1 MVAIK
6 KKIVVIERRLSYEK
20 REPQKNGSTIFPKLL
35 IQMRQ
40 LQKKKQDGIGDNLF
54 QEKEYPDRLL

>member
-40 LQKKKQDGIGDNLF
+40 LKKKKTGW
-54 QEKEYPDRLL
+54 YW